1 MSMYDRLMEIY
12 ERLAARYGG
21 QEWWPAESRFEVMVG
36 AILVQNTA
44 WGNAE
49 KAIRALSDAGLLS
62 PEGLRSA
69 DEGEVA
75 QLVRSSGYYRSKAR
89 KLKALVA
96 WLGEREDDIDD
107 LMSADPAA
115 LREELLSVHGIG
127 EETADDILLY
137 ALDIPVFVVDSY
149 TRRLVYRIGLGPE
162 TGAYSLYQ
170 RLFTDHLPEDVALFN
185 EYHAL
190 VVTHCVSVCKK
201 EPACGECCLLSVC
214 PTGQARTGGG

>member
-1 MSMYDRLMEIY
+1 MYDRLMEIY
-12 ERLAARYGG
+12 ERLAERYGG
-21 QEWWPAESRFEVMVG
+21 QEWWPADSRFEVMVG

-62 PEGLRSA
+62 PPGLRNA
-69 DEGEVA
+69 DEEEIA

-89 KLKALVA
+89 KLKALVE
-96 WLGEREDDIDD
+96 WLGEREDDIDG
-107 LMSADPAA
+107 LMSAEPAA
-115 LREELLSVHGIG
+115 LREELLRVHGIG

-137 ALDIPVFVVDSY
+137 ALDMPAFVVDSY
-149 TRRLVYRIGLGPE
+149 TRRLVYRLGLGPE

-170 RLFTDHLPEDVALFN
+170 RLFTEHLPEDAALFN

-214 PTGQARTGGG
+214 PTGQARTGAG

>member
-1 MSMYDRLMEIY
+1 MYDRLIEIY
-12 ERLAARYGG
+12 ERLAERYGG

-89 KLKALVA
+89 KLKALVE
-96 WLGEREDDIDD
+96 WLGEREDDIDA
-107 LMSADPAA
+107 LMSAEPDE
-115 LREELLSVHGIG
+115 LREELLGVHGIG

-137 ALDIPVFVVDSY
+137 ALDMPVFVIDSY
-149 TRRLVYRIGLGPE
+149 TRRLVYRLGLGPE

-170 RLFTDHLPEDVALFN
+170 RLFTDHLPEDAALFN

-214 PTGQARTGGG
+214 PTGQARTRGG

>member
-1 MSMYDRLMEIY
+1 MYDRLIEIY
-12 ERLAARYGG
+12 ERLAERYGG

-49 KAIRALSDAGLLS
+49 KAIRTLSDAGLLS
-62 PEGLRSA
+62 PEGLRNA
-69 DEGEVA
+69 DEGEIA

-96 WLGEREDDIDD
+96 WLGEREDDIDG
-107 LMSADPAA
+107 LMSSEPAA
-115 LREELLSVHGIG
+115 LREELLRVHGIG

-149 TRRLVYRIGLGPE
+149 TRRLVYRLGLGPE

-170 RLFTDHLPEDVALFN
+170 RLFTEHLPEDAALFN

-214 PTGQARTGGG
+214 PTGQARTGAG

>member
-1 MSMYDRLMEIY
+1 MYDRLIEIY
-12 ERLAARYGG
+12 ERLAERYGG

-62 PEGLRSA
+62 PDGLRSA
-69 DEGEVA
+69 DEGEIA

-96 WLGEREDDIDD
+96 WLGGREDDIDG
-107 LMSADPAA
+107 LMSDEPAA
-115 LREELLSVHGIG
+115 LREELLGVHGIW

-137 ALDIPVFVVDSY
+137 ALDMPVFVVDSY
-149 TRRLVYRIGLGPE
+149 TRRLVYRLGLGPE

-170 RLFTDHLPEDVALFN
+170 RLFTEHLPEDATLFN

-214 PTGQARTGGG
+214 PTGQARTGAG

>member
-1 MSMYDRLMEIY
+1 MYDRLIEIY
-12 ERLAARYGG
+12 ERLAERYGG

-69 DEGEVA
+69 DEGEIA

-96 WLGEREDDIDD
+96 WLGGREDDIDG
-107 LMSADPAA
+107 LMSSDPAA
-115 LREELLSVHGIG
+115 LREELLGVHGIG

-137 ALDIPVFVVDSY
+137 ALDIPAFVVDSY
-149 TRRLVYRIGLGPE
+149 TRRLVYRLGLGPE
-162 TGAYSLYQ
+162 TGVYSLYQ
-170 RLFTDHLPEDVALFN
+170 RLFTEHLPEDAALFN

-214 PTGQARTGGG
+214 PTGQARTGAG

>member
-1 MSMYDRLMEIY
+1 MYDRLIEIY
-12 ERLAARYGG
+12 ERLAERYGG

-49 KAIRALSDAGLLS
+49 KAIHALSDAGLLS

-69 DEGEVA
+69 DEGEIA

-96 WLGEREDDIDD
+96 WLGEREDDIDG
-107 LMSADPAA
+107 LMSSEPAA
-115 LREELLSVHGIG
+115 LREELLRVHGIG

-149 TRRLVYRIGLGPE
+149 TRRLVYRLGLGPE

-170 RLFTDHLPEDVALFN
+170 RLFTEHLPEDAALFN

-201 EPACGECCLLSVC
+201 EPMCGECCLLSVC
-214 PTGQARTGGG
+214 PTGQARTGAG

>member
-1 MSMYDRLMEIY
+1 MYDRLMEIY
-12 ERLAARYGG
+12 ERLAEQYGG
-21 QEWWPAESRFEVMVG
+21 QEWWPASSRFEVMVG

-62 PEGLRSA
+62 QEGLRSA
-69 DEGEVA
+69 DEGEIA
-75 QLVRSSGYYRSKAR
+75 QIVRSSGYYRSKAR
-89 KLKALVA
+89 KLKALVE
-96 WLGEREDDIDD
+96 WLGERDDDIDA
-107 LMSADPAA
+107 LMSAEPAA
-115 LREELLSVHGIG
+115 LREELLGVHGIG

-149 TRRLVYRIGLGPE
+149 TRRLVYRLGLGPE

-170 RLFTDHLPEDVALFN
+170 RLFTEHLPEDAALFN

-214 PTGQARTGGG
+214 PTGQARTGAG